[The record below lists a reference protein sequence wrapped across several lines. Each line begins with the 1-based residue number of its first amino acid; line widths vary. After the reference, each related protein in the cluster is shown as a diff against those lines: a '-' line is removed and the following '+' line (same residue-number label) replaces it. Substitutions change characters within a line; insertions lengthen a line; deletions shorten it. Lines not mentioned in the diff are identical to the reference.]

1 MRWSKWK
8 DVKLADVATIERAKA
23 GKVYPFGCSL
33 IPLSAWQIESISF
46 LEQPTEV
53 SGRYAVII
61 PDASKVLPRYLFM
74 CVEDSAEEF
83 EAQYV
88 TGINL
93 QHDILV
99 QYFTVKVHE
108 DFECIEAI
116 EDRLEAIDLMQA
128 QEARVVNKL
137 QDLKAGFLENIFV

>member
-1 MRWSKWK
+1 MRWSKWGG
-8 DVKLADVATIERAKA
+8 VKLAEVATIERAKT
-23 GKVYPFGCSL
+23 GKVYPAGCSL

-61 PDASKVLPRYLFM
+61 PNLTKVLPRYLFM
-74 CVEDSAEEF
+74 CIQESAPEF
-83 EAQYV
+83 EAKYV

-99 QYFTVKVHE
+99 QYFTIRLHE
-108 DFECIEAI
+108 DFECIKAFE
-116 EDRLEAIDLMQA
+116 EQFGAIDRMLDA
-128 QEARVVNKL
+128 ETETVKKY
-137 QDLKAGFLENIFV
+137 KAVKDAMLEKMFI

>member
-1 MRWSKWK
+1 MRWSKWGG
-8 DVKLADVATIERAKA
+8 VKLADVAIIERAKT
-23 GKVYPFGCSL
+23 GKIYPRGCSL

-61 PDASKVLPRYLFM
+61 PNITKVLPRYLFM
-74 CVEDSAEEF
+74 CIQESAPEF
-83 EAQYV
+83 EARYV

-99 QYFTVKVHE
+99 EHFTIRLHE

-116 EDRLEAIDLMQA
+116 ENRLEAIDLMQA
-128 QEARVVNKL
+128 QEARVVKCL
-137 QDLKAGFLENIFV
+137 QGLKAGMLEKMFV

>member
-1 MRWSKWK
+1 MRWSKWGG
-8 DVKLADVATIERAKA
+8 VKLADVAIIERAKT
-23 GKVYPFGCSL
+23 GKIYPRGCSL

-61 PDASKVLPRYLFM
+61 PNITKVLPRYLFM
-74 CVEDSAEEF
+74 CIQESAPEF
-83 EAQYV
+83 EARYV

-99 QYFTVKVHE
+99 EHFTIRVHE

-116 EDRLEAIDLMQA
+116 ENRLEAIDLMQA
-128 QEARVVNKL
+128 QEARVVKCL
-137 QDLKAGFLENIFV
+137 QGLKAGMLEKMFV

>member
-8 DVKLADVATIERAKA
+8 DVKLAEVATIERAKA
-23 GKVYPFGCSL
+23 SKVYPFGCSL

-46 LEQPTEV
+46 LEYPQEV
-53 SGRYAVII
+53 SGRYAIVI
-61 PDASKVLPRYLFM
+61 PNASRVLPRYLFM
-74 CVEDSAEEF
+74 SIQDSADEF
-83 EAQYV
+83 EARYV

-116 EDRLEAIDLMQA
+116 ENRLQAIDLMQA
-128 QEARVVNKL
+128 QEARVVKCLLN
-137 QDLKAGFLENIFV
+137 LKAGMLEKMFV

>member
-1 MRWSKWK
+1 MGG
-8 DVKLADVATIERAKA
+8 VKLADVAIIERAKT
-23 GKVYPFGCSL
+23 GKIYPRGCSL

-61 PDASKVLPRYLFM
+61 PNITKVLPRYLFM
-74 CVEDSAEEF
+74 CIQESAPEF
-83 EAQYV
+83 EARYV

-99 QYFTVKVHE
+99 EHFTIRVHE

-116 EDRLEAIDLMQA
+116 ENRLEAIDLMQA
-128 QEARVVNKL
+128 QEARVVKCL
-137 QDLKAGFLENIFV
+137 QGLKAGMLEKMFV

>member
-1 MRWSKWK
+1 MRWSKWGR
-8 DVKLADVATIERAKA
+8 VKLADVAIIERSKT
-23 GKVYPFGCSL
+23 GKIYPRGCSL

-61 PDASKVLPRYLFM
+61 PNASKVLPRYLFM
-74 CVEDSAEEF
+74 SIQDSAEEF
-83 EAQYV
+83 EARYV

-99 QYFTVKVHE
+99 QYFMVKVHE

-116 EDRLEAIDLMQA
+116 ENRLEAIDLMQA
-128 QEARVVNKL
+128 QEARVVNCL
-137 QDLKAGFLENIFV
+137 QGLKAGMLEKMFV

>member
-1 MRWSKWK
+1 MRWSKWGG
-8 DVKLADVATIERAKA
+8 VKLADVAIIERAKTC
-23 GKVYPFGCSL
+23 KIYPRGCSL

-61 PDASKVLPRYLFM
+61 PNITKVLPRYLFM
-74 CVEDSAEEF
+74 CIQESAPEF
-83 EAQYV
+83 EARYV

-99 QYFTVKVHE
+99 EHFTIRLHE

-116 EDRLEAIDLMQA
+116 ENRLEAIDLMQA
-128 QEARVVNKL
+128 QEARVVKCL
-137 QDLKAGFLENIFV
+137 QGLKAGMLEKMFV

>member
-1 MRWSKWK
+1 MRWSKWGG
-8 DVKLADVATIERAKA
+8 VKLADVAIIERAKT
-23 GKVYPFGCSL
+23 GKIYPRGCSL

-61 PDASKVLPRYLFM
+61 PNITKVLPRYLFM
-74 CVEDSAEEF
+74 CIQESAPEF
-83 EAQYV
+83 EARYV

-93 QHDILV
+93 RHDILV
-99 QYFTVKVHE
+99 EHFTIRLHE

-116 EDRLEAIDLMQA
+116 ENRLEAIDLMQV
-128 QEARVVNKL
+128 QEARVVKCL
-137 QDLKAGFLENIFV
+137 QGLKAGMLEKMFV

>member
-1 MRWSKWK
+1 MRWSKWGG
-8 DVKLADVATIERAKA
+8 VKLADVAKIERAKT
-23 GKVYPFGCSL
+23 GKVYPRGCSL

-46 LEQPTEV
+46 LEYPTEV

-61 PDASKVLPRYLFM
+61 PNLTKVLPRYLFM
-74 CVEDSAEEF
+74 CIQESAPEF
-83 EAQYV
+83 EAKYV

-108 DFECIEAI
+108 DFECIKAFE
-116 EDRLEAIDLMQA
+116 EQFGAIDRMLDA
-128 QEARVVNKL
+128 ELSTIKKL
-137 QDLKAGFLENIFV
+137 KDVKAGFLEKMFV

>member
-1 MRWSKWK
+1 MRWSKWGG
-8 DVKLADVATIERAKA
+8 VKLADVAIIERAKT
-23 GKVYPFGCSL
+23 GKVYPRGCSL

-61 PDASKVLPRYLFM
+61 PNLTKVLPRYLFM
-74 CVEDSAEEF
+74 CIQESAPEF
-83 EAQYV
+83 EAKYV

-99 QYFTVKVHE
+99 KYFTIRIHE
-108 DFECIEAI
+108 DFECIKAFE
-116 EDRLEAIDLMQA
+116 EQFGAIDRMLDA
-128 QEARVVNKL
+128 ELSTVKKL
-137 QDLKAGFLENIFV
+137 KDVKAGFLEKMFV

>member
-8 DVKLADVATIERAKA
+8 DVKLAEVATIERAKA
-23 GKVYPFGCSL
+23 GKVYSNGCSL

-46 LEQPTEV
+46 LEEPTEV

-61 PDASKVLPRYLFM
+61 PNLTKVLPRYLFM
-74 CVEDSAEEF
+74 CIQESAPEF
-83 EAQYV
+83 EAKYV

-99 QYFTVKVHE
+99 QYFTIRLHE
-108 DFECIEAI
+108 DFECIKAFE
-116 EDRLEAIDLMQA
+116 EQFGAIDRMLDA
-128 QEARVVNKL
+128 ELSTIKKL
-137 QDLKAGFLENIFV
+137 QDVKAGFLEKMFV

>member
-1 MRWSKWK
+1 M
-8 DVKLADVATIERAKA
+8 AIIERAKT
-23 GKVYPFGCSL
+23 GKIYPRGCSL

-61 PDASKVLPRYLFM
+61 PNITKVLPRYLFM
-74 CVEDSAEEF
+74 CIQESAPEF
-83 EAQYV
+83 EARYV

-99 QYFTVKVHE
+99 EHFTIRLHE

-116 EDRLEAIDLMQA
+116 ENRLEAIDLMQA
-128 QEARVVNKL
+128 QEARVVKCL
-137 QDLKAGFLENIFV
+137 QGLKAGMLEKMFV

>member
-1 MRWSKWK
+1 MRWSKWGG
-8 DVKLADVATIERAKA
+8 VKLADVAIIERAET
-23 GKVYPFGCSL
+23 GKIYPRGCSL

-46 LEQPTEV
+46 LEQQTEV

-61 PDASKVLPRYLFM
+61 PNITKVLPRYLFM
-74 CVEDSAEEF
+74 CIQESAPEF
-83 EAQYV
+83 EARYV

-99 QYFTVKVHE
+99 EHFTIRVHE

-116 EDRLEAIDLMQA
+116 ENRLEAIDLMQA
-128 QEARVVNKL
+128 QEARVVKCL
-137 QDLKAGFLENIFV
+137 QGLKAGMLEKMFV

>member
-61 PDASKVLPRYLFM
+61 PNITKVLPRYLFM
-74 CVEDSAEEF
+74 SIQDSAEQF
-83 EAQYV
+83 EARYV

-99 QYFTVKVHE
+99 QYFMVKVHE

-116 EDRLEAIDLMQA
+116 ENRLEAIDLMQA
-128 QEARVVNKL
+128 QEARVVNCL
-137 QDLKAGFLENIFV
+137 QGLKAGMLEKMFV

>member
-1 MRWSKWK
+1 MKKGIVKSKRRK
-8 DVKLADVATIERAKA
+8 IERAKA

-46 LEQPTEV
+46 LEEPKEV
-53 SGRYAVII
+53 SGRYAVIV
-61 PDASKVLPRYLFM
+61 PNASKVLPRYLFM
-74 CVEDSAEEF
+74 SIQDSAEEF
-83 EAQYV
+83 EARYV

-108 DFECIEAI
+108 DFECIKAFE
-116 EDRLEAIDLMQA
+116 EQFGAIDRMLDA
-128 QEARVVNKL
+128 ELSTIKKL
-137 QDLKAGFLENIFV
+137 KDVKAGFLEKMFV